1 MGGVILTIVGLGQSL
16 GHEGCNHDAGDEHE
30 DGGDD
35 GLHPQWEGLVGGEA
49 GATQAAT
56 LQRPHILLL
65 DITGRSLV
73 F

>member
-1 MGGVILTIVGLGQSL
+1 MGCVILTIVGLGQSL
-16 GHEGCNHDAGDEHE
+16 GHKECDLNAGDEHE

-35 GLHPQWEGLVGGEA
+35 GLHPQWERLIGGEA

-65 DITGRSLV
+65 DITGQSLV